1 VLKAGSTKAGAI
13 IRSPI
18 GRVSW
23 LRIREE
29 IRHRPRKALARGAVS
44 ALARYFTGAG
54 AASVKPA
61 TILIRPSG
69 ASDAKSVPPR

>member
-1 VLKAGSTKAGAI
+1 MLKGRSTKAGAI

-18 GRVSW
+18 GPVSW
-23 LRIREE
+23 LRIRGKF
-29 IRHRPRKALARGAVS
+29 RHRPPKAFARGAVS